1 MYSQMKHLIII
12 GARGCG
18 RCVYSIAKSMDSY
31 NREFDIKGFLDD
43 KSDALSEY
51 QNYPPILDSVES
63 YIIQKDDVFI
73 CALGDV
79 FYKEKYTEII
89 LNKGG
94 EFLSVIH
101 PTACINQNVHIGK
114 GCVVACGVMLDSDV
128 EVNDFVC
135 IQAYAVIGHDVKV
148 GKWSILDCQT
158 FVGGFTTIGERVTVH
173 TGTKIIPNIHIADHA
188 TINAG
193 SIVIRNV
200 KKDSV
205 VMGNPA
211 REMIIPKK

>member
-1 MYSQMKHLIII
+1 MKHLIII
-12 GARGCG
+12 GARGFG
-18 RCVYSIAKSMDSY
+18 RCVYSIAKSMKDY
-31 NREFDIKGFLDD
+31 NQEFDIKGFLDD
-43 KSDALSEY
+43 KSDALNEY

-63 YIIQKDDVFI
+63 YMVQKDDIFI

-79 FYKEKYTEII
+79 SYKKKYTDII

-94 EFLSVIH
+94 EFMSIIH
-101 PTACINQNVHIGK
+101 PTACINQNAHIGN
-114 GCVVACGVMLDSDV
+114 GCVIACGVVVDSDAY
-128 EVNDFVC
+128 VNDFTC
-135 IQAYAVIGHDVKV
+135 IQAYAVLGHDVNV
-148 GKWSILDCQT
+148 GKWSMLDCQT
-158 FVGGFTTIGERVTVH
+158 FVGGFTTIGESVTIH
-173 TGTKIIPNIHIADHA
+173 TGSKIVPSIHIDNQA

>member
-1 MYSQMKHLIII
+1 MKHLIII
-12 GARGCG
+12 GARGFG
-18 RCVYSIAKSMDSY
+18 RCVYSIAKSMQSY
-31 NREFDIKGFLDD
+31 NYEFDIKGFLDD
-43 KSDALSEY
+43 KIDALNEY

-63 YIIQKDDVFI
+63 YVVQKDDIFI

-79 FYKEKYTEII
+79 FYKKKYTDII
-89 LNKGG
+89 LSKGG
-94 EFLSVIH
+94 EFMSVIH
-101 PTACINQNVHIGK
+101 PTACINQNAHVGK
-114 GCVVACGVMLDSDV
+114 GCVVACGAVVDSDAY
-128 EVNDFVC
+128 VNDFTC

-158 FVGGFTTIGERVTVH
+158 FIGGFTIIGESVSIH
-173 TGTKIIPNIHIADHA
+173 TGSKIIPNILIDDYA

-193 SIVIRNV
+193 SIVVRNV

-211 REMIIPKK
+211 REMIIPKI